1 MDAWV
6 IGIGAAVALQGLQTI
21 QIAIVGRRV
30 DRVAAS
36 LLPPPLPPPLGQPPQ
51 RRRFPPTCRQCGLP
65 HFASELDAE
74 GLCAKCRA

>member
-30 DRVAAS
+30 ERVAQS
-36 LLPPPLPPPLGQPPQ
+36 LVPPPRPPPP
-51 RRRFPPTCRQCGLP
+51 FPPTCRKCGLP
-65 HFASELDAE
+65 HFASELAA
-74 GLCAKCRA
+74 GLCATCRVP

>member
-30 DRVAAS
+30 DRVAQS
-36 LLPPPLPPPLGQPPQ
+36 LLPPPPIG
-51 RRRFPPTCRQCGLP
+51 RRPFPPTCRQCGLP
-65 HFASELDAE
+65 HFASELDAA
-74 GLCAKCRA
+74 GLCAKCRV